1 MCGENGAASSNH
13 ADTMW
18 SYFPTLTALMPLGRK
33 RASLES
39 WTQGGHESGGTYGQM
54 VEAMGCVRIIHSST
68 KEGPLS
74 NQIEPLV
81 HRNRQGQTDVGW
93 QEVERSFW
101 VD

>member
-1 MCGENGAASSNH
+1 MCARVCGENCAASSNH

-54 VEAMGCVRIIHSST
+54 VEAMGCVRT
-68 KEGPLS
+68 CTAVRKRGAPLKS
-74 NQIEPLV
+74 N
-81 HRNRQGQTDVGW
+81 
-93 QEVERSFW
+93 
-101 VD
+101 